1 MKILKQLL
9 TCVFWLLIIALLIAP
24 LGLIAQISKE
34 EMQEFATPDPP
45 VLQEVAIGGIYQ
57 SVADSVSESF
67 KVSGTFVSNADGY
80 MELDYEAVKDARW
93 SISTG
98 DEIQEGMVIGTVN
111 GQEIVATMEGIVKQ
125 MHISAGDCFIKLEL
139 FTPVVLQAKVDKA
152 TLSILRNSR
161 KLTAG
166 QEKAKVSLAFASRKQ
181 NSDGTFD
188 VLIAIDSDEYTY
200 GQVVG
205 TLNIFTGRT
214 FENVVRITDRCV
226 YQKGGSGWYVRQVTK
241 DGIFIKEVEV
251 EVLYYDGANYFV
263 TGIGAGEYFDSGYQI
278 IAGG

>member
-1 MKILKQLL
+1 MNIVKKILSV
-9 TCVFWLLIIALLIAP
+9 VFWLLIIALLVAP
-24 LGLIAQISKE
+24 LGLIAEISRQ
-34 EMQEFATPDPP
+34 EMQEFATPSAP

-57 SVADSVSESF
+57 SIADSTSESF

-111 GQEIVATMEGIVKQ
+111 GEEIVATMDGIVKQ
-125 MHISAGDCFIKLEL
+125 MHISQGDCFIKLEL
-139 FTPVVLQAKVDKA
+139 FTPVVLQSKVDKA

-161 KLTAG
+161 KLTVG
-166 QEKAKVSLAFASRKQ
+166 QENAKVSLAFASRKQ

-200 GQVVG
+200 GQVAS
-205 TLNIFTGRT
+205 LSIKTGRE
-214 FENVVRITDRCV
+214 FSNVVRITDKCV
-226 YQKGGSGWYVRQVTK
+226 YQKGGSQYYVRQVTQE
-241 DGIFIKEVEV
+241 GIFIKEVEV
-251 EVLYYDGANYFV
+251 EVLYYDGVNYFV
-263 TGIGAGEYFDSGYQI
+263 TGINAGEYFDSGYQI

>member
-1 MKILKQLL
+1 MKYVKNVLAG
-9 TCVFWLLIIALLIAP
+9 VFWLLIIALLIAP
-24 LGLIAQISKE
+24 LGLIAKISQE

-57 SVADSVSESF
+57 ATKASAAESF
-67 KVSGTFVSNADGY
+67 QVSGTFISGADGY
-80 MELDYEAVKDARW
+80 MELDYETVKDARW
-93 SISTG
+93 NVAVGS
-98 DEIQEGMVIGTVN
+98 EIQEGMVIGTVN
-111 GQEIVATMEGIVKQ
+111 GQQILATMDGIIRQ
-125 MHISAGDCFIKLEL
+125 MHIFEGDCFIKLEL
-139 FTPVVLQAKVDKA
+139 FTPVVLQARVDKA

-166 QEKAKVSLAFASRKQ
+166 QENAKVSLAFASRRQ

-188 VLIAIDSDEYTY
+188 VLIAIDSDAYTY

-205 TLNIFTGRT
+205 SLRIFTGRN
-214 FENVVRITDRCV
+214 FDNVVTITKKCI
-226 YQKGGSGWYVRQVTK
+226 YQKGGSQWYARQVSK

-251 EVLYYDGANYFV
+251 EIIFDDGTNYFV
-263 TGIGAGEYFDSGYQI
+263 TGINAGEYFDSGYQI

>member
-1 MKILKQLL
+1 MHYVKQGL
-9 TCVFWLLIIALLIAP
+9 TVIFWLLIIALLIAP
-24 LGLIAQISKE
+24 LWLIAQISKE
-34 EMQEFATPDPP
+34 EMQEFATPSAP

-57 SVADSVSESF
+57 STAASVSESF
-67 KVSGTFVSNADGY
+67 RVSGTFVSGADAY

-93 SISTG
+93 DVRVGS
-98 DEIQEGMVIGTVN
+98 EIQEGMVIGTVN
-111 GQEIVATMEGIVKQ
+111 GQEILATMDGIIKQ
-125 MHISAGDCFIKLEL
+125 MNISEGDCFIKLEL
-139 FTPVVLQAKVDKA
+139 FTPVLLETKVDKA

-188 VLIAIDSDEYTY
+188 VLIAIDSDEFTY
-200 GQVVG
+200 GQVVSG
-205 TLNIFTGRT
+205 LHIFTGRT
-214 FENVVRITDRCV
+214 FENVVRITNKCV
-226 YQKGGSGWYVRQVTK
+226 YQKGGSQYYVRQVSE

-251 EVLYYDGANYFV
+251 EVIYDDGINFFV
-263 TGIGAGEYFDSGYQI
+263 TGINAGEYFDSGYQI

>member
-1 MKILKQLL
+1 MNIVKKILSV
-9 TCVFWLLIIALLIAP
+9 VFWLLIIALLVAP
-24 LGLIAQISKE
+24 LGLIAEISRQ
-34 EMQEFATPDPP
+34 EMQEFATPSAP

-57 SVADSVSESF
+57 SVADSTSESF

-111 GQEIVATMEGIVKQ
+111 GEEIVATMDGIVKQ
-125 MHISAGDCFIKLEL
+125 MHISQGDCFIKLEL
-139 FTPVVLQAKVDKA
+139 FTPVVLQSKVDKA

-161 KLTAG
+161 KLTVG
-166 QEKAKVSLAFASRKQ
+166 QENAKVSLAFASRKQ

-200 GQVVG
+200 GQVAS
-205 TLNIFTGRT
+205 LSIKTGRE
-214 FENVVRITDRCV
+214 FSNVVRITDKCV
-226 YQKGGSGWYVRQVTK
+226 YQKGGSQYYVRQVTQE
-241 DGIFIKEVEV
+241 GIFIKEVEV
-251 EVLYYDGANYFV
+251 EVLYYDGVNYFV
-263 TGIGAGEYFDSGYQI
+263 TGINAGEYFDSGYQI

>member
-1 MKILKQLL
+1 MNIVKRILSAI
-9 TCVFWLLIIALLIAP
+9 FWLLIIALLIAP
-24 LGLIAQISKE
+24 LGLIAEISRQ
-34 EMQEFATPDPP
+34 EMQEFATPSSP

-57 SVADSVSESF
+57 SIADSASESF

-80 MELDYEAVKDARW
+80 MELEYETVKDARW
-93 SISTG
+93 NISVG

-111 GQEIVATMEGIVKQ
+111 GEEIVATMDGIVKQ

-139 FTPVVLQAKVDKA
+139 FTPVVLSAKVDKA

-166 QEKAKVSLAFASRKQ
+166 DKKGKVSLAFASRVQ
-181 NSDGTFD
+181 NADGTFD
-188 VLIAIDSDEYTY
+188 VLISIDSDEFTY
-200 GQVVG
+200 GQVVSS
-205 TLNIFTGRT
+205 LRIYTGRE
-214 FENVVRITDRCV
+214 FSNVVRITDKCV
-226 YQKGGSGWYVRQVTK
+226 YQKGGSGWYVRKVTK
-241 DGIFIKEVEV
+241 EGIFIEEVEV
-251 EVLYYDGANYFV
+251 EVLYHDGYNYYV

>member
-1 MKILKQLL
+1 MNIVKRILSAI
-9 TCVFWLLIIALLIAP
+9 FWLLIIALLIAP
-24 LGLIAQISKE
+24 LGLIAEISRQ
-34 EMQEFATPDPP
+34 EMQEFATPSAP
-45 VLQEVAIGGIYQ
+45 VLQEVAIGGIYR
-57 SVADSVSESF
+57 SEADSASESF
-67 KVSGTFVSNADGY
+67 KVSGKFVSNADGY

-93 SISTG
+93 NISVG

-111 GQEIVATMEGIVKQ
+111 GEEIVATMDGIVKQ
-125 MHISAGDCFIKLEL
+125 MHISAGDCFIKLEM
-139 FTPVVLQAKVDKA
+139 FTPVVLQTKVDKA

-166 QEKAKVSLAFASRKQ
+166 EKKGKVSLVFASRVQ

-188 VLIAIDSDEYTY
+188 VLIAIDSDEFTY

-205 TLNIFTGRT
+205 SLYIYTGRE
-214 FENVVRITDRCV
+214 FSNVVRITDKCV

-241 DGIFIKEVEV
+241 EGIFIKEVQV
-251 EVLYYDGANYFV
+251 EVLYHDGYNYFV
-263 TGIGAGEYFDSGYQI
+263 TGINAGEYFDSGYQI